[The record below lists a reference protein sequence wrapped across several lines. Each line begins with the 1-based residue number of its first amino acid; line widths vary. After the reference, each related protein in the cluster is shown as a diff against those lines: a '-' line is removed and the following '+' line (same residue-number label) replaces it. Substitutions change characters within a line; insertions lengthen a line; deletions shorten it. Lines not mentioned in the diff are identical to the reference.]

1 MRQKID
7 ALLDIHGHT
16 LKPLFAASYFE
27 LKLNQDIFG
36 GKEPTEERRMEVMK
50 SLNDALR
57 DIDDYA
63 SESEYLAGDRL
74 TLADIQYYNNVYNL
88 VTLLDLKL
96 DEFEHLNT
104 WYQKMS
110 LDPILEDLNKL
121 MIESFA
127 KFKELNLPQ
136 SS

>member
-1 MRQKID
+1 MIESNAIAKYLCEIFDDDGVLLPKSDFKMRQKID

-63 SESEYLAGDRL
+63 SESEYLAGDKL

-104 WYQKMS
+104 WYK
-110 LDPILEDLNKL
+110 
-121 MIESFA
+121 
-127 KFKELNLPQ
+127 
-136 SS
+136 